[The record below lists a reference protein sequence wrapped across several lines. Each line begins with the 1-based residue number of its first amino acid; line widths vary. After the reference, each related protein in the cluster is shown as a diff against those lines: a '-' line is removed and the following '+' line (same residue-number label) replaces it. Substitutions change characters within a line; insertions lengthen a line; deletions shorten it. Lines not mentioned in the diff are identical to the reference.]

1 MKVSVAALAALILV
15 GCGSQDKS
23 ANEAAAGNAQ
33 AGAAG
38 NAAGA
43 GAGAEAGAPASGP
56 APSGAQQMQPGQWEM
71 VTQVTS
77 VEAPGAPPQAQAQLR
92 AQQGRSQTDRRCIT
106 PEQAANPTGDLV
118 GSGPQSRS
126 CQFSD
131 RTWAGGVI
139 RVSAT
144 CRQPGGGA
152 SQAQLAMEGRFSAT
166 TLDATLTVSATG
178 PNMSGGSGIQRV
190 RASSSVR
197 GRRVGECPARGTPA
211 MPVPRPAPPPRP

>member
-23 ANEAAAGNAQ
+23 ANNTAAGPAQ
-33 AGAAG
+33 GG
-38 NAAGA
+38 NAAGPA
-43 GAGAEAGAPASGP
+43 AGAETGAPAPGP
-56 APSGAQQMQPGQWEM
+56 APSGAQQMQPGYWEM

-106 PEQAANPTGDLV
+106 PEQAANPTRDLV
-118 GSGPQSRS
+118 GSGPQSRN

-131 RTWAGGVI
+131 RIFAGGVI

-144 CRQPGGGA
+144 CRQPGGP

-166 TLDATLTVSATG
+166 TLEATLTVTATG
-178 PNMSGGSGIQRV
+178 PNMTGGSGMQRV
-190 RASSSVR
+190 RASSTVR
-197 GRRVGECPARGTPA
+197 GRRVGECPARGAAP
-211 MPVPRPAPPPRP
+211 PVRVPRP